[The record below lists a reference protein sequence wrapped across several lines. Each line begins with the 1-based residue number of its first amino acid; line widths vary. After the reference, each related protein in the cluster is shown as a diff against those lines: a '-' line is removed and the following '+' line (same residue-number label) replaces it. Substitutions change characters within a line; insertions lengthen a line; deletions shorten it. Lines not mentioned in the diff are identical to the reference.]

1 MARMIVVEERSSPLL
16 LVLPHSGQRIP
27 RELERRMTATG
38 RLQTDLSWHLDQV
51 ADFAADLDITV
62 LRTSTSRLVI
72 DVDRDPVREADGQ
85 PSDPAIAL
93 CPLTTMDGKR
103 IYQTDEDPG
112 PVEIDERRRLFH
124 EPFHTALGLQVER
137 LKRQHKQVIL
147 FNVQSMRSRI
157 KARFAGEL
165 PMINL
170 GTCQGR
176 SCHEDVTSIVASI
189 ERDFPGG
196 GTSENDITTGG
207 FIAQMVGQPRDGVH
221 AITLVLAQR
230 AYIRHETP
238 PFEMDKERLRQ
249 TRAALRRVS
258 SDLIDWANGAQ
269 KAPPRT
275 LLEPLP
281 DFLSV

>member
-1 MARMIVVEERSSPLL
+1 MVKMIVVEERSSPLL

-51 ADFAADLDITV
+51 ADFTSDLNITV
-62 LRTSTSRLVI
+62 LRTEASRLVI
-72 DVDRDPVREADGQ
+72 DVDRDPLREATGQ
-85 PSDPAIAL
+85 PADPSVAL

-103 IYQTDEDPG
+103 IYQADEDPG

-124 EPFHTALGLQVER
+124 EPFHTALGLQIER
-137 LKRQHKQVIL
+137 LKRQHRRVVL

-157 KARFAGEL
+157 KARFPGEL
-165 PMINL
+165 PMINI
-170 GTCQGR
+170 GNCQGR
-176 SCHEDVTSIVASI
+176 SCQEDVTSIVASL
-189 ERDFPGG
+189 ERDFPNGG
-196 GTSENDITTGG
+196 LAENDITTGG
-207 FIAQMVGQPRDGVH
+207 FIAQQFGQPREGVH

-238 PFEMDKERLRQ
+238 PFEMDKERLKQ

-258 SDLIDWANGAQ
+258 DDLINWANGAQ
-269 KAPPRT
+269 KAPPRP

>member
-1 MARMIVVEERSSPLL
+1 MIVVEERSSPLV

-51 ADFAADLDITV
+51 ADFTGELGISV
-62 LRTSTSRLVI
+62 LRTPFSRLVI

-85 PSDPAIAL
+85 PSDPAVAL

-103 IYQTDEDPG
+103 VYQAEEDPG
-112 PVEIDERRRLFH
+112 PVEIEERRRLFH
-124 EPFHTALGLQVER
+124 EPFHTALGAQIER
-137 LKRQHKQVIL
+137 LKSQNRRVVLLNI
-147 FNVQSMRSRI
+147 QSMRSRI
-157 KARFAGEL
+157 KGRFPGEL
-165 PMINL
+165 PLVNIGN
-170 GTCQGR
+170 CQGR
-176 SCHEDVTSIVASI
+176 SCHEDVTSIVASL
-189 ERDFPGG
+189 EKDYPNGG
-196 GTSENDITTGG
+196 LSENDITTGG
-207 FIAQMVGQPRDGVH
+207 FIAQMFGQPRDGVH
-221 AITLVLAQR
+221 VITLVLAQR

-238 PFEMDKERLRQ
+238 PFEMDKERLKQ

-258 SDLIDWANGAQ
+258 ADLINWANGAQ